1 MELETMPE
9 VANLFNFT
17 GKTVVVT
24 GASQGIG
31 EGIVRRFAEAGAN
44 VVVHYRGGE
53 VKAKMIAGE
62 IVGAGG
68 KAIPCKADLS
78 KKEEAER
85 LVMDAVNAFGRLDV
99 MVNNAGIFP
108 NKGFLDMNMD
118 DWHEMYR
125 ANLDTAFLCTQA
137 AAVQMKK
144 NARGVIVNMA
154 SISALNPGSD
164 HSHYNSAKAAVV
176 MMTRSAAQELGPANI
191 RVNVVSPGLISRE
204 GIEEQWPDGV
214 SRWQNKAPLGRMGTT
229 TDVADACLFLASPAA
244 RFITGQNLVV
254 DGGVMN
260 SMIY

>member
-1 MELETMPE
+1 MNPGITS
-9 VANLFNFT
+9 LFDFSD
-17 GKTVVVT
+17 KTVVVT

-31 EGIVRRFAEAGAN
+31 EGVVRRFAQAGAN
-44 VVVHYRGGE
+44 VVIHYRGGE
-53 VKAKMIAGE
+53 AGARVIADE
-62 IVGAGG
+62 IVAEGGA
-68 KAIPCKADLS
+68 AISCKADVS
-78 KKEEAER
+78 IKEEVDR
-85 LVMDAVNAFGRLDV
+85 LVNATVDAFGQLDV

-108 NKGFLDMNMD
+108 NAGFLDMSID

-144 NARGVIVNMA
+144 SNGGAIVNMA

-176 MMTRSAAQELGPANI
+176 MLTRSAAQELGPSNI
-191 RVNVVSPGLISRE
+191 RVNVVSPGLIYRD
-204 GIEEQWPDGV
+204 GIEDQWPDGV
-214 SRWQNKAPLGRMGTT
+214 ARWKNKAPLGRMGTV

>member
-1 MELETMPE
+1 MTPD
-9 VANLFNFT
+9 VASLFDYS

-31 EGIVRRFAEAGAN
+31 EGIVRRFAQAGAN
-44 VVVHYRGGE
+44 VVVHCRSGE
-53 VKAKMIAGE
+53 AKAKIITGE
-62 IVGAGG
+62 ILGAGR
-68 KAIPCKADLS
+68 KAIICKAELS
-78 KKEEAER
+78 IKEEVNR
-85 LVMDAVNAFGRLDV
+85 LVKETVDAFGRLDV

-108 NKGFLDMNMD
+108 NKSFLDMSLD

-144 NARGVIVNMA
+144 NEGGAIVNMA

-191 RVNVVSPGLISRE
+191 RVNLVSPGLISRE
-204 GIEEQWPDGV
+204 GIEAQWPDGV
-214 SRWQNKAPLGRMGTT
+214 SRWQTKAPLGRMGTA

-244 RFITGQNLVV
+244 SFITGQNLVV